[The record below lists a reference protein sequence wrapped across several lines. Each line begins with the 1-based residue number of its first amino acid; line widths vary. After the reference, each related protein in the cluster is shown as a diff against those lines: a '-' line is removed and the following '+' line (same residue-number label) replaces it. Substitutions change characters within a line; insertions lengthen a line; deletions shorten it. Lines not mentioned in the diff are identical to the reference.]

1 MPILYL
7 SWFVWHIRL
16 YTLEK
21 YEMSRLNTHTRKVEV
36 EPLKDLI
43 WGLHCFQICK
53 KIRKGGCVFFQ
64 FVQTRVTGTC
74 DRFYQER
81 WFFFNLC
88 ENFALFLNK
97 IAWVQDK
104 RIVSKKIFGKLAL
117 PAETFWKAFLSA
129 KSGSTHSSKD
139 FELMCTFW
147 TELHDTFFLIFWII
161 FKAGRLYWREV
172 SWPVKTP
179 WV

>member
-7 SWFVWHIRL
+7 SWFVWHMCL

-43 WGLHCFQICK
+43 WRLHCFQICK

-74 DRFYQER
+74 GRFYQER
-81 WFFFNLC
+81 RFFSNLC

-129 KSGSTHSSKD
+129 KAVQPILQKI
-139 FELMCTFW
+139 LNW
-147 TELHDTFFLIFWII
+147 LHTLNWIAWYFFLIFWII

>member
-1 MPILYL
+1 
-7 SWFVWHIRL
+7 
-16 YTLEK
+16 
-21 YEMSRLNTHTRKVEV
+21 MSRLNTHTRKVEV
-36 EPLKDLI
+36 EPLKDLN
-43 WGLHCFQICK
+43 WRLHCFQICK

-74 DRFYQER
+74 GRFYQER
-81 WFFFNLC
+81 RFFSNLC

-129 KSGSTHSSKD
+129 KAAQPILQKILNWCAHFELNCMILFFWSSGS
-139 FELMCTFW
+139 
-147 TELHDTFFLIFWII
+147 FLRLGDCIEERSVGRWKRREYKRREIRLN
-161 FKAGRLYWREV
+161 KAESRILLG
-172 SWPVKTP
+172 
-179 WV
+179 

>member
-7 SWFVWHIRL
+7 SWFVWHICL

-74 DRFYQER
+74 GRFYQER
-81 WFFFNLC
+81 RFFSNLC

-117 PAETFWKAFLSA
+117 PAETFWKAFLCA
-129 KSGSTHSSKD
+129 RAA
-139 FELMCTFW
+139 
-147 TELHDTFFLIFWII
+147 FF
-161 FKAGRLYWREV
+161 AWRAPIL
-172 SWPVKTP
+172 SWPRIMCSQVRMSKFLEP
-179 WV
+179 SREMPKIRVFEGKKIILDFP